1 VLATFYGILC
11 FLAIDTL
18 PPTSL
23 PGYQSLFFN
32 IAETNANYLAVLFKY
47 VTVPSHH
54 HASSRMSLQEGWVAN
69 TSFSTLFCRQLYP
82 DISAT
87 LPSSRIQSINRFIG
101 RPLFLVP
108 DSLHSMTA
116 HLHDRLIFNHSLHL
130 AIYHLSLFSR
140 VFSIRA
146 DTFN

>member
-1 VLATFYGILC
+1 VFATFYGILC

-82 DISAT
+82 DPPLYHHPAYNPLT
-87 LPSSRIQSINRFIG
+87 ASSVVLSS
-101 RPLFLVP
+101 LFLIP
-108 DSLHSMTA
+108 YTPQP
-116 HLHDRLIFNHSLHL
+116 I
-130 AIYHLSLFSR
+130 
-140 VFSIRA
+140 
-146 DTFN
+146 